1 MKKWLCLLLISVLVS
16 ELGFSQ
22 QYVITAEEIERIREV
37 NRKQVEYVQRLNE
50 IVQRDAELLRK
61 QERAV
66 RRWKT
71 YSLLSSTALLTTLA
85 ILAAKDK
92 DN

>member
-1 MKKWLCLLLISVLVS
+1 MKKWLLSMVFFAALYFSC
-16 ELGFSQ
+16 FSQ
-22 QYVITAEEIERIREV
+22 QYIITKEELERIREV
-37 NRKQVEYVQRLNE
+37 NQKQVEYVQRLNE
-50 IVQRDAELLRK
+50 IVQKDAESLKK

-71 YSLLSSTALLTTLA
+71 YSLLSSTALLTTLV
-85 ILAAKDK
+85 IIVVR

>member
-1 MKKWLCLLLISVLVS
+1 MKKWILSMVFFVVLYFS
-16 ELGFSQ
+16 CSSQ
-22 QYVITAEEIERIREV
+22 QYIITKEELERVREV

-50 IVQRDAELLRK
+50 IVKKDAELLKK

-71 YSLLSSTALLTTLA
+71 YSLLSSTALLTTLV
-85 ILAAKDK
+85 ILATRND
-92 DN
+92 